1 MDAGP
6 AFYLDVAV
14 PEAYLAAE
22 RILSLMPVPCEWVP
36 VVDAELPGGGWG
48 AWRCAEEREIELSQ
62 FERTAAARG
71 LQPVRWPAEL
81 PFDSSLALRAATY
94 AKGAGKV
101 VAFSL
106 AAFRQ
111 AYAGGRDL
119 SEEDN
124 VAIVGAACEIHP
136 RALLTGAATRGT
148 STVARPCDRARPR
161 ARRAIGARRLGRRRG
176 VPRGRRAGARGGR
189 ARPAPDRSGP
199 NLLAFDV
206 HRACPVGHK
215 VRHRCPRSRC
225 PACPTPWRRARS

>member
-1 MDAGP
+1 MPPMAGSSTADLQVVRSGPVDAGP
-6 AFYLDVAV
+6 AFYLDLAV

-22 RILSLMPVPCEWVP
+22 RILSLMPVPCEWIP

-71 LQPVRWPAEL
+71 LQTVRWPAEL

-119 SEEDN
+119 SEQDN

-148 STVARPCDRARPR
+148 RTSLARATALARE
-161 ARRAIGARRLGRRRG
+161 RG
-176 VPRGRRAGARGGR
+176 VRSVPAVWVAGEVFHGDAGLERAAT
-189 ARPAPDRSGP
+189 A
-199 NLLAFDV
+199 LA
-206 HRACPVGHK
+206 G
-215 VRHRCPRSRC
+215 S
-225 PACPTPWRRARS
+225 

>member
-1 MDAGP
+1 MDTGP
-6 AFYLDVAV
+6 VFYTDVAV

-22 RILSLMPVPCEWVP
+22 RILALMPVPCEWIP
-36 VVDAELPGGGWG
+36 VVDSELPGGGWG

-119 SEEDN
+119 SVEDN

-148 STVARPCDRARPR
+148 ATSLARATALARERGVRSVPAVWVAGEVFHGDAELERA
-161 ARRAIGARRLGRRRG
+161 AAALGR
-176 VPRGRRAGARGGR
+176 
-189 ARPAPDRSGP
+189 S
-199 NLLAFDV
+199 
-206 HRACPVGHK
+206 
-215 VRHRCPRSRC
+215 
-225 PACPTPWRRARS
+225 

>member
-22 RILSLMPVPCEWVP
+22 RILSLMPVPCEWIP

-119 SEEDN
+119 SVEDD

-148 STVARPCDRARPR
+148 GTSLARATALARE
-161 ARRAIGARRLGRRRG
+161 RG
-176 VPRGRRAGARGGR
+176 VRSVPAVWVAGEVFHGDAELERAA
-189 ARPAPDRSGP
+189 AA
-199 NLLAFDV
+199 LA
-206 HRACPVGHK
+206 G
-215 VRHRCPRSRC
+215 S
-225 PACPTPWRRARS
+225 

>member
-22 RILSLMPVPCEWVP
+22 RILSLMPVPCEWIP

-119 SEEDN
+119 SVEDD

-148 STVARPCDRARPR
+148 GTSLARATALARE
-161 ARRAIGARRLGRRRG
+161 RG
-176 VPRGRRAGARGGR
+176 VRSVPAVWVAGEVFHGDAELERAA
-189 ARPAPDRSGP
+189 AA
-199 NLLAFDV
+199 L
-206 HRACPVGHK
+206 
-215 VRHRCPRSRC
+215 
-225 PACPTPWRRARS
+225 ARS

>member
-1 MDAGP
+1 VDAAP

-71 LQPVRWPAEL
+71 LQTVRWPAEL

-119 SEEDN
+119 SAEDN

-148 STVARPCDRARPR
+148 RTSLARATALARE
-161 ARRAIGARRLGRRRG
+161 RG
-176 VPRGRRAGARGGR
+176 VRSVPAVWVAGEVFHGDAGLERAAT
-189 ARPAPDRSGP
+189 A
-199 NLLAFDV
+199 LA
-206 HRACPVGHK
+206 G
-215 VRHRCPRSRC
+215 S
-225 PACPTPWRRARS
+225 

>member
-6 AFYLDVAV
+6 VFYLDVAV

-22 RILSLMPVPCEWVP
+22 RILPLMPVPCEWIP
-36 VVDAELPGGGWG
+36 VVDAELPAGGWG

-62 FERTAAARG
+62 FERTAASRG
-71 LQPVRWPAEL
+71 LQPIRWPAEL

-148 STVARPCDRARPR
+148 RTSLARATALARE
-161 ARRAIGARRLGRRRG
+161 RG
-176 VPRGRRAGARGGR
+176 VRSVPAVWVAGEVFHGDAELERAA
-189 ARPAPDRSGP
+189 AA
-199 NLLAFDV
+199 LA
-206 HRACPVGHK
+206 G
-215 VRHRCPRSRC
+215 S
-225 PACPTPWRRARS
+225 

>member
-1 MDAGP
+1 MAGSSTADLQVVRSGPVDAGP
-6 AFYLDVAV
+6 AFYVDVAV

-22 RILSLMPVPCEWVP
+22 RILSLMPVPCEWIP

-48 AWRCAEEREIELSQ
+48 AWRCAEERDIELSQ

-101 VAFSL
+101 VAFCL

-119 SEEDN
+119 SVEDN

-136 RALLTGAATRGT
+136 RALLTGAATRSATT
-148 STVARPCDRARPR
+148 SLSRATGVARERGVRSVPAVWVAGEVFHGDAGLE
-161 ARRAIGARRLGRRRG
+161 GAAAALGR
-176 VPRGRRAGARGGR
+176 
-189 ARPAPDRSGP
+189 S
-199 NLLAFDV
+199 
-206 HRACPVGHK
+206 
-215 VRHRCPRSRC
+215 
-225 PACPTPWRRARS
+225 

>member
-1 MDAGP
+1 MAGSSTADLQVVRSGPVDAGP
-6 AFYLDVAV
+6 AFYVDVAV

-22 RILSLMPVPCEWVP
+22 RILSLMPVPCEWIP

-48 AWRCAEEREIELSQ
+48 AWRCAEERDIELSQ

-101 VAFSL
+101 VAFCL

-119 SEEDN
+119 SVEDN

-136 RALLTGAATRGT
+136 RALLTGAATRSATTLLSRATG
-148 STVARPCDRARPR
+148 VARD
-161 ARRAIGARRLGRRRG
+161 RG
-176 VPRGRRAGARGGR
+176 VRSVPAVWVAGEVFHGDAGLERAA
-189 ARPAPDRSGP
+189 AALGP
-199 NLLAFDV
+199 
-206 HRACPVGHK
+206 
-215 VRHRCPRSRC
+215 S
-225 PACPTPWRRARS
+225 

>member
-1 MDAGP
+1 MAGSSTADLQVVRSGPVDVGP
-6 AFYLDVAV
+6 AFYIDLAV

-36 VVDAELPGGGWG
+36 VVDAELHGGGWG
-48 AWRCAEEREIELSQ
+48 AWRCAEERDIELSQ

-101 VAFSL
+101 VAFCL

-119 SEEDN
+119 SVEDN

-136 RALLTGAATRGT
+136 RALLTGAATRSATTLLSRATG
-148 STVARPCDRARPR
+148 VARD
-161 ARRAIGARRLGRRRG
+161 RG
-176 VPRGRRAGARGGR
+176 VRSVPAVWVAGEVFHGDAGLERAA
-189 ARPAPDRSGP
+189 AALGP
-199 NLLAFDV
+199 
-206 HRACPVGHK
+206 
-215 VRHRCPRSRC
+215 S
-225 PACPTPWRRARS
+225 